1 MDKVYISGSSY
12 FVDKNIKK
20 YTKDNDEIDLE
31 IFFGDELNKEEF
43 LSYINSVDLFG
54 NEKIAVLRNA
64 NKIKNIEQLVIS
76 MAKCQES
83 SLIISSIM
91 GDKID
96 QSLTKLFQNNGFL
109 VIIEEQKKQKATI
122 DDVIKIFKEKNI
134 MLNYNQGEIILN
146 KCFNNLNMVEN
157 EADKLQLY
165 ILTKKEKIPV
175 NTLIEEISGEKEET
189 IFALSDAFGMRDI
202 KSVLNIYSTM
212 DNSSDNNF
220 KIFYALSR
228 RIYQIY
234 LLFIDESFLKK
245 VHPFQ
250 LTKIK
255 EQQKKWKSI
264 ELVELIDKMSDLDK
278 NIKTGVIT
286 MDNAIINLMLIL
298 LKSKFVLK

>member
-109 VIIEEQKKQKATI
+109 VIIEEQKKQKVTI

-286 MDNAIINLMLIL
+286 IDNAILTLMLFI
-298 LKSKFVLK
+298 KK

>member
-286 MDNAIINLMLIL
+286 IDNAILTLMLFI
-298 LKSKFVLK
+298 KK